1 MSIVSGCRMRLF
13 NALSFAG
20 LYVGVSL
27 VTIVQPVVAQTSTQK
42 RTPGQTPAPVL
53 NTPVKQA
60 PVPVLNTPA
69 RQAPTP
75 VPNTP
80 TGPLLRQPPPAPP
93 SSTDFVAP
101 GLREGMSPQLN
112 RYLLGPG
119 DSINILVQRPPGPY
133 RLGPGDSIGVSV
145 VRFPDLSFQ
154 ALINP
159 EGNIVVPLLG
169 TVSLKGLT
177 LQQAQEKIRSG
188 YNRFVVNP
196 NVTFSLLAQRP
207 EFNFSAQINP
217 EGNII
222 VPQVGTVSLQGLTLE
237 EAQEKIRLALTRQ
250 LVNPL
255 VSLSLIGQRPV
266 QITINGEVNR
276 PGVYPVNSITPRVS
290 DALLLAGGSAMMADL
305 RQVQVRRKLVDGSVV
320 SQTLDLYT
328 PLQNGGEIPNLR
340 LQDGDAIIVPRREVA
355 NDKSYDRGLVSRS
368 TLATPQIRIRVLNY
382 AGGGIVTVP
391 LPNGSTFID
400 VLAGIN
406 TDSAN
411 LSDIALVRFDPE
423 KGRAVKQSINAKK
436 ALSGDAS
443 QNVALQDNDVIVVGR
458 TLIAKITN
466 IIGTI
471 ARPFYDI
478 RTFLG
483 FFGVDDNRY

>member
-1 MSIVSGCRMRLF
+1 MFIVRGCRMRLF
-13 NALSFAG
+13 YALSSAG
-20 LYVGVSL
+20 LYVGVFL

-42 RTPGQTPAPVL
+42 RTSG
-53 NTPVKQA
+53 QA
-60 PVPVLNTPA
+60 PPPVTNTPA
-69 RQAPTP
+69 KLAPAP

-80 TGPLLRQPPPAPP
+80 AGQLLRQPPASPP
-93 SSTDFVAP
+93 SSTDFIAP
-101 GLREGMSPQLN
+101 GLQEGMSPQLN

-119 DSINILVQRPPGPY
+119 DSINVLVQRPPGPY

-145 VRFPDLSFQ
+145 LRFPDLSFQ

-159 EGNIVVPLLG
+159 EGNIIVPLLG
-169 TVSLKGLT
+169 TLSLKGLT

-196 NVTFSLLAQRP
+196 NVTLSLLAQRP
-207 EFNFSAQINP
+207 EFNFSAQVNP

-237 EAQEKIRLALTRQ
+237 EAQEKIRLALSRQ

-266 QITINGEVNR
+266 QVTINGQVNR
-276 PGVYPVNSITPRVS
+276 PGVYPINSATPRVS
-290 DALLLAGGSAMMADL
+290 DALFLAGGSAMMADL

-340 LQDGDAIIVPRREVA
+340 LQDGDAIIVPRRELA
-355 NDKSYDRGLVSRS
+355 NDKSYDRALVSRS
-368 TLATPQIRIRVLNY
+368 TLATPQIRVRILNY

-411 LSDIALVRFDPE
+411 LSEIALVRFDPE
-423 KGRAVKQSINAKK
+423 RGRAVKQTINGKK
-436 ALSGDAS
+436 ALAGDAS
-443 QNVALQDNDVIVVGR
+443 QNVPLQDNDVIVVGR
-458 TLIAKITN
+458 SLIGKITN

-471 ARPFYDI
+471 TRPFFDV
-478 RTFLG
+478 RTFLE
-483 FFGVDDNRY
+483 FFGVYDR